1 MTPATPAP
9 LPAPPLLHRVPVP
22 LAASEEAR
30 YRLTFGVLPVGEA
43 SVAIDGDDTVRD
55 HATLHARGHAAGSF
69 AGFGRFDKTI
79 DVGFDP
85 VALAPRPLSLPVRW
99 LRARR
104 EPSPPA
110 PSPATVTS
118 ESGQPPPS
126 PARGTARAG
135 SPLVATVS
143 DGKGRW
149 RVTLTNRGS
158 TNLDG
163 DPSTPALKL
172 EGRAE
177 PLPGGARDE
186 RVAHAFTLWLAA
198 DPTHLPLRL
207 TMPLGVANL
216 GVSLVEVRR
225 TAPSR
230 AANYRELRAA
240 TSSMISRSV
249 LKMAPVGDIRARGNS
264 RSHSQSARS
273 RADGGPYPGRSPVAG
288 DRTQGRLDALEAHPR
303 T

>member
-1 MTPATPAP
+1 MLPALSLTLVVGSLSAIHPCLPFEHDARAAAVAPAGPAP

-110 PSPATVTS
+110 PSPATVTYDPVS
-118 ESGQPPPS
+118 LLLRLRAAPP
-126 PARGTARAG
+126 AAG

-163 DPSTPALKL
+163 DPSTPALKV

-186 RVAHAFTLWLAA
+186 RVAHDFTLWLAA
-198 DPTHLPLRL
+198 DPAHLPLRL
-207 TMPLGVANL
+207 TMPLGVADL

-230 AANYRELRAA
+230 AAN
-240 TSSMISRSV
+240 
-249 LKMAPVGDIRARGNS
+249 
-264 RSHSQSARS
+264 
-273 RADGGPYPGRSPVAG
+273 
-288 DRTQGRLDALEAHPR
+288 
-303 T
+303 